1 MFARWHDLDDIL
13 GAMDLFRSRMN
24 NVFNEFD
31 RSHSV
36 GQGWGRADNFPRTNL
51 CDTGDN
57 LEVVVEVP
65 GIAKENLNIK
75 IQGNYLEIS
84 GDRQAEVPEGYKA
97 RRMEREQT
105 SFSRSFTLPYDV
117 DANLVQATLK
127 DGILK
132 MVLPKSEAAKPK
144 QITIN

>member
-36 GQGWGRADNFPRTNL
+36 GQGWGRTDNFPRTNL

-57 LEVVVEVP
+57 FEVV
-65 GIAKENLNIK
+65 
-75 IQGNYLEIS
+75 
-84 GDRQAEVPEGYKA
+84 AEVPEEGYKA

-117 DANLVQATLK
+117 EANLVQATLK